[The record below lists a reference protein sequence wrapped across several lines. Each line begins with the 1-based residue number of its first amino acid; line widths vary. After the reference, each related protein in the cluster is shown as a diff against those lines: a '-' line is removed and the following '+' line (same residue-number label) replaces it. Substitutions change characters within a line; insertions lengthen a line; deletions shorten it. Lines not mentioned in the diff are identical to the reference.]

1 MKQASFSLMG
11 TNMNFREWIDEKT
24 PEKLHLVLDVP
35 HGTIRTWKHRNMIPR
50 DQWPELLTKVR
61 GVKICD
67 LLRME
72 AASK

>member
-1 MKQASFSLMG
+1 
-11 TNMNFREWIDEKT
+11 MNFREWIEQKA
-24 PEKLHLVLDVP
+24 PENLDVVLYVTP
-35 HGTIRTWKHRNMIPR
+35 ATIRTWKHRNMIPR
-50 DQWPELLTKVR
+50 SNWPVLLTKVR